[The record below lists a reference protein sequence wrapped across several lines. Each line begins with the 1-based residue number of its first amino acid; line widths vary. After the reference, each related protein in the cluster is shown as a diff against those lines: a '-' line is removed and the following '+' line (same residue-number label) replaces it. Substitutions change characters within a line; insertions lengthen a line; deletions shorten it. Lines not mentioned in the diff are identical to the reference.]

1 MVRQVTGRPPE
12 AVGQLFP
19 TLMIIVFCSCVPCP
33 ALPPQYSSP
42 VKEKLLLDCP
52 LPPGALPP
60 PTLVLDLEGTL
71 LGTIY
76 TRKKG

>member
-1 MVRQVTGRPPE
+1 MYLHYAT
-12 AVGQLFP
+12 
-19 TLMIIVFCSCVPCP
+19 SP
-33 ALPPQYSSP
+33 ACLCCYVQYSSP

-52 LPPGALPP
+52 VPPGALPP

>member
-1 MVRQVTGRPPE
+1 MDLL
-12 AVGQLFP
+12 AFP
-19 TLMIIVFCSCVPCP
+19 V
-33 ALPPQYSSP
+33 QYSSP
-42 VKEKLLLDCP
+42 VKEKLLVDCP
-52 LPPGALPP
+52 VPPGALPP

>member
-1 MVRQVTGRPPE
+1 MCLCLIGY
-12 AVGQLFP
+12 L
-19 TLMIIVFCSCVPCP
+19 P
-33 ALPPQYSSP
+33 ACLQYSSP
-42 VKEKLLLDCP
+42 VKDKLLLDCP
-52 LPPGALPP
+52 VPPGALPP